1 MSRYFAC
8 CGYRHLYE
16 LDSYLMSCEER
27 PKVKVFASWMGKIWI
42 WMLLKENWLC
52 KSQTN
57 NRPITIGEAQKSKSE
72 LITAGGIDQDISLK
86 LIWKILL
93 FNNELIKIFRLFFA
107 IPDKKWVSHQTGKVR
122 RPIRIAKMDRHT
134 SKSWKKNCEVV
145 SLQLLLQGSSYKQK
159 LNNNCD
165 VVSLQLLQQGSP
177 YKQKLKQQLQCCFTG
192 SFDERAFVMSLFH
205 TCEAKH

>member
-122 RPIRIAKMDRHT
+122 RPIRIAKIDRHT
-134 SKSWKKNCEVV
+134 SKSWKKIV
-145 SLQLLLQGSSYKQK
+145 K
-159 LNNNCD
+159 
-165 VVSLQLLQQGSP
+165 
-177 YKQKLKQQLQCCFTG
+177 
-192 SFDERAFVMSLFH
+192 LFH
-205 TCEAKH
+205 CNYYCKDRHTSKSWTTIVMLFHCNCYSKDRHTSKS